1 MLFVTGCSS
10 ILAPQPD
17 PARFYLIAPMAGD
30 ARTAAARNDLSIG
43 VGPVNLPEYVQ
54 RQALV
59 VRTSPTEVRP
69 SDIDYWAEPLGQN
82 VTRVLG
88 ENLGALVGTDRI
100 FAFPSPGILK
110 TDYQVVV
117 TFLSFEQDSAHQG
130 VLSARWEIRVPK
142 SETVL
147 ITRVTSVTKPA
158 AGAGMDGGV
167 AALSAALADL
177 SRDIAA
183 AVPAHTGRPSH

>member
-1 MLFVTGCSS
+1 
-10 ILAPQPD
+10 
-17 PARFYLIAPMAGD
+17 
-30 ARTAAARNDLSIG
+30 
-43 VGPVNLPEYVQ
+43 
-54 RQALV
+54 
-59 VRTSPTEVRP
+59 
-69 SDIDYWAEPLGQN
+69 
-82 VTRVLG
+82 
-88 ENLGALVGTDRI
+88 
-100 FAFPSPGILK
+100 
-110 TDYQVVV
+110 
-117 TFLSFEQDSAHQG
+117 